1 MIYIKICIYLQVLL
15 YFVSACNLEESQL
28 TAMADDLIQHLSAE
42 SPAKIQEIPHFEIPT
57 KVQKT
62 TLHGNQLDLTIN
74 ENQQKPPV
82 PNILSA
88 VNFSTIN
95 ADDLNQISAP
105 IVKNN
110 NLFANRVLASVTV
123 SG

>member
-1 MIYIKICIYLQVLL
+1 
-15 YFVSACNLEESQL
+15 
-28 TAMADDLIQHLSAE
+28 MADDLLQHLSAE
-42 SPAKIQEIPHFEIPT
+42 SPAKIQEILHSEIPT

-62 TLHGNQLDLTIN
+62 KLHGNQLNLSID

-82 PNILSA
+82 PNISI
-88 VNFSTIN
+88 VTNGHFSTIN
-95 ADDLNQISAP
+95 ADDLNQISSP